1 MAGRFFLGAV
11 FATPAALALLSNAG
25 VDPWTLLHRH
35 HHGDWGDLCDDD
47 RRLNDEAVND
57 GSRIFSSYR
66 IGPGE
71 AKVWIITDAADD
83 FGIRRASTILT
94 PGCY

>member
-1 MAGRFFLGAV
+1 MPGRFFLGAV
-11 FATPAALALLSNAG
+11 FATPAALALLSRAG
-25 VDPWTLLHRH
+25 VDPRSLLHRH

-47 RRLNDEAVND
+47 RRRNDEAVGD
-57 GSRIFSSYR
+57 GNRILSSYR
-66 IGPGE
+66 VGASGE
-71 AKVWIITDAADD
+71 KVWIITDAVDD